1 MMPTPRLRVVR
12 SRGGRPVH
20 VAQKP
25 TSTSPDRSLPGE
37 RMRRVALGIV
47 PLLGVLGTLVS
58 CSTSGPFIKRTEDFE
73 MTIRFQGLDRT
84 FQVHLP
90 AGYTGDAETP
100 VLFVLH
106 GSGSSGEA
114 VRGQTE
120 MDRVADALGFIVVYP
135 DAEPSWAYPGSDA
148 AQRGIDDV
156 AFIEDLIDRLRN
168 LLVVDARRVYATGF
182 SMGGFLTH
190 TLACRLADRF
200 AGVAPVAATMPSEL
214 SRDCG
219 PARTLSVLMVH
230 GTLDASVPFD
240 GDSARGRLSV
250 NQSLELWARANGC
263 DAAPSIAHLGADS
276 AAGIA
281 LRRETYG
288 GCSGNGV
295 TVLDALE
302 GGRHTW
308 PQGFYQA
315 SDSIA
320 QFLLRYRR

>member
-1 MMPTPRLRVVR
+1 L
-12 SRGGRPVH
+12 
-20 VAQKP
+20 
-25 TSTSPDRSLPGE
+25 
-37 RMRRVALGIV
+37 V
-47 PLLGVLGTLVS
+47 PFFAVLGTLAS

-90 AGYTGDAETP
+90 AGYTGDTETP
-100 VLFVLH
+100 LLFVLH
-106 GSGSSGEA
+106 GSGSSGGA
-114 VRGQTE
+114 MRGQTE

-135 DAEPSWAYPGSDA
+135 DAEPAWAYPGSDA

-168 LLVVDARRVYATGF
+168 LLVVDARRIYATGF

-190 TLACRLADRF
+190 ALACHLADRF
-200 AGVAPVAATMPSEL
+200 AGVASVAATMPSAL
-214 SRDCG
+214 GDDCA
-219 PARTLSVLMVH
+219 PARHLSVLMVH
-230 GTLDASVPFD
+230 GTLDASVPFG

-250 NQSLELWARANGC
+250 DASMGLWARANGC
-263 DAAPSIAHLGADS
+263 AVAPSIAQLGADS

-288 GCSGNGV
+288 GCDGGAA
-295 TVLDALE
+295 TALDALE

-320 QFLLRYRR
+320 RFLLRGRR